1 VFNKRRGRS
10 PCHRPQLIRV
20 VGANLV
26 VFVVGLSRGVLC
38 CKVELCENARRTP
51 MEDDILR
58 EQIAYYRARAQT
70 YDEEILGS
78 RFFDASDEEAGHR
91 EGELAIAAHILA
103 RMGPFDRVLELACG
117 TGIWTR
123 ILGKIGREVTAVD
136 AAPEMLEITRRKLGS
151 EHIRFQQADL
161 FHWDPG
167 EEYDLVFFASWLSH
181 VPPAALDLFLDRV
194 RRAVAPGGLLAIVDE
209 YAPTE
214 EDRLVAKGDTYAT
227 RPLRDGRTFTIV
239 KVFYDLAFLED
250 KLNRLGFEV
259 ETQRVGDSFFFLL
272 AKSVIT
278 APPL

>member
-1 VFNKRRGRS
+1 ME
-10 PCHRPQLIRV
+10 PT
-20 VGANLV
+20 
-26 VFVVGLSRGVLC
+26 
-38 CKVELCENARRTP
+38 ENARRTP
-51 MEDDILR
+51 MEDDVLQ
-58 EQIAYYRARAQT
+58 EQITYYRARAQT

-78 RFFDASDEEAGHR
+78 SFFAASDEEAGHR
-91 EGELAIAAHILA
+91 EGELAIATHILA

-123 ILGKIGREVTAVD
+123 MLAKIGREVTAVD
-136 AAPEMLEITRRKLGS
+136 AAPEMLEIARQKLGNA
-151 EHIRFQQADL
+151 HIRFQQADL

-167 EEYDLVFFASWLSH
+167 PGEEEEYDLVFFASWLSH
-181 VPPAALDLFLDRV
+181 VPPAALDAFLDKV

-239 KVFYDLAFLED
+239 KVFYDPAFLED

-259 ETQRVGDSFFFLL
+259 ETQRVGDSFFFLS
-272 AKSVIT
+272 ARRSV
-278 APPL
+278 